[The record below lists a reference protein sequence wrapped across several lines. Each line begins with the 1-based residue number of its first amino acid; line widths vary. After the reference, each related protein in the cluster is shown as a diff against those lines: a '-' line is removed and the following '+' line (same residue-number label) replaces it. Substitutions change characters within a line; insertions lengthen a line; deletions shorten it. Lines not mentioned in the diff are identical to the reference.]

1 MAATRALTEAIQLPE
16 ILNFESLVELDAVKT
31 LKDEKLFELLKIF
44 LGSTLKEYKTF
55 TEQNPGLVEK
65 LGKHTNKR
73 SIVNLQW
80 ILYNV
85 GNSFSMNFRHKP
97 GLSNEDNIRKIRLLT
112 LASIS
117 SGHVGVEISYG
128 DIASALEIDESEVE
142 MWTID
147 GKLGIGSL
155 YYQLSRQIDISM
167 NHLNSY

>member
-1 MAATRALTEAIQLPE
+1 M
-16 ILNFESLVELDAVKT
+16 K
-31 LKDEKLFELLKIF
+31 
-44 LGSTLKEYKTF
+44 
-55 TEQNPGLVEK
+55 
-65 LGKHTNKR
+65 
-73 SIVNLQW
+73 
-80 ILYNV
+80 
-85 GNSFSMNFRHKP
+85 FRHEP

-117 SGHVGVEISYG
+117 SGHIGAEISYN
-128 DIASALEIDESEVE
+128 DIANALEIDESEVE